1 MSFLLSLCIF
11 SQNFEVFSRLVD
23 ISAIAASADKK
34 TYTLPFVFH
43 IERAAKYFQAIMQEK
58 LR

>member
-23 ISAIAASADKK
+23 ISAIVASESH
-34 TYTLPFVFH
+34 TW
-43 IERAAKYFQAIMQEK
+43 QES
-58 LR
+58 LSPAG